1 MLIFIIFFSKNP
13 TIISFYFSI
22 FAIEKNKKSKEM
34 KKSIAIILLLFSQ
47 ASVSYAAEMGHRIEP
62 VLSADSISRN
72 YYLNFYSIVDRKDT
86 FPIKRTPAAY
96 SLLPK
101 AWIEEMS
108 LMLQGVVT
116 IEHLYYEIAQ
126 TTDCLNTECYNI
138 TKEST
143 ATTTQKP
150 SGGKVFPCGLL

>member
-1 MLIFIIFFSKNP
+1 
-13 TIISFYFSI
+13 
-22 FAIEKNKKSKEM
+22 M

-62 VLSADSISRN
+62 VLSADSISRS
-72 YYLNFYSIVDRKDT
+72 YYLNFYSIEDRKDT

-116 IEHLYYEIAQ
+116 IEHLYYEILDA
-126 TTDCLNTECYNI
+126 
-138 TKEST
+138 EST
-143 ATTTQKP
+143 TVQSGYVDIRKNETLSIGLENLATGSYT
-150 SGGKVFPCGLL
+150 LLLTIGDDTYAADFDMIYNP